1 MENVQKTTKSSQD
14 EKDNPI
20 QTPSPCYFAERVTQ
34 SSRGTL
40 KSEVTALALRCG
52 AKYEE
57 CLEPFVYMIYKY
69 IL

>member
-1 MENVQKTTKSSQD
+1 MENVQKTTKSFWD

-20 QTPSPCYFAERVTQ
+20 RIPPLCYFAEEVAH
-34 SSRGTL
+34 SSRATL

-52 AKYEE
+52 TKYEE
-57 CLEPFVYMIYKY
+57 RLEPFVYMIY